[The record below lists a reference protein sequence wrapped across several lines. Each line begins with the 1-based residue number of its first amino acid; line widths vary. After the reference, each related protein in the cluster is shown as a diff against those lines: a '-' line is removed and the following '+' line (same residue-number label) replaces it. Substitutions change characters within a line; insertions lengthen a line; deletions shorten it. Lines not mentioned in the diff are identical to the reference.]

1 MVLCDNLFGQVHHRS
16 NKANAFRH
24 ALWNIQICQKTL
36 KKTKNIEKSIL
47 WTQNVTNLYEK
58 VTHNEIMQKAMDLHN
73 NKVGLSLF
81 SSVFEKKEE
90 EIISILQNMMKNSQK
105 VINFDDFIKFNRALV
120 YLE

>member
-24 ALWNIQICQKTL
+24 ALWNILICHKTL
-36 KKTKNIEKSIL
+36 KRTQNKEKSIV
-47 WTQNVTNLYEK
+47 WTGKVTNLYEK
-58 VTHNEIMQKAMDLHN
+58 VTDNGKMEKAMDLHN